1 MYADRPEESTNPP
14 REPEECVLDPG
25 PPPLEQSGRKPN
37 VESRWPLS
45 FLIVDRRQIKRITA
59 IGFRLTAFG
68 RARSSLQIMRTLE
81 AHPLLIVG
89 ASTRAAAA
97 SARRAG
103 FDPVCADRFGD
114 EDLRRIA
121 SVVAVDNDLHR
132 TLETIKGLPPTPW
145 IYTGSLENDPKFIAA
160 VSERHP
166 LLGNPREVLR
176 KVRDPFWLERTLR
189 EHDLPALRVRS
200 VRRSDEGVPAT
211 GERWLLKP
219 TRGGG
224 GCRIAVWSGQ
234 PLPTNE
240 RFYFQEQR
248 LGTPMSV
255 LFMGRP
261 DSAELIG
268 VCEQLIG
275 PAFGAPTEF
284 GYAGSI
290 GPVAVGDRTRELL
303 QRLGDTLT
311 REAQLR
317 GLFGIDY
324 IFADDVPWLVELNP
338 RYTASVEVLEQAF
351 GRALLAEH
359 ATACGHRAVTVRE
372 RPAPSHI
379 IGKQIVYATR
389 DMTAPLLDQLFE
401 ADGRALESPL
411 IADIPASGSRIA
423 NGWPICTVFAEENSL
438 GECRVELASRCR
450 AVLDSMPS

>member
-1 MYADRPEESTNPP
+1 MTTS
-14 REPEECVLDPG
+14 
-25 PPPLEQSGRKPN
+25 
-37 VESRWPLS
+37 
-45 FLIVDRRQIKRITA
+45 
-59 IGFRLTAFG
+59 
-68 RARSSLQIMRTLE
+68 
-81 AHPLLIVG
+81 HPSLLILG

-97 SARRAG
+97 SAVRAG
-103 FDPVCADRFGD
+103 FAPVCADRFGD

-121 SVVAVDNDLHR
+121 SVIAVDNDLHR
-132 TLETIKGLPPTPW
+132 TLDAVRALPPTPW

-189 EHDLPALRVRS
+189 THDLPALQVRS
-200 VRRSDEGVPAT
+200 DRSSDAYVRTENRPDVGVRST
-211 GERWLLKP
+211 SERWLLKP

-234 PLPTNE
+234 PLPTHE

-248 LGTPMSV
+248 LGTPMSA
-255 LFMGRP
+255 LFVASP
-261 DSAELIG
+261 ENVELIG

-290 GPVAVGDRTRELL
+290 GPIAVSDRTRELL

-317 GLFGIDY
+317 GLFGIDF
-324 IFADDVPWLVELNP
+324 ILADDIPWLVELNP
-338 RYTASVEVLEQAF
+338 RYTASVEVLERVL

-359 ATACGHRAVTVRE
+359 VSACGHQLVIVRE
-372 RPAPSHI
+372 QPTPNRI
-379 IGKQIVYATR
+379 VGKQIVYATR
-389 DMTAPLLDQLFE
+389 DLTAPRLESLFE
-401 ADGRALESPL
+401 QEGHTPESPL
-411 IADIPASGSRIA
+411 IADIPAPGSCIA
-423 NGWPICTVFAEENSL
+423 TGWPICTVFTQAETAED
-438 GECRVELASRCR
+438 CRMRLESRSR
-450 AVLDSMPS
+450 AVLTEMKKP

>member
-1 MYADRPEESTNPP
+1 MA
-14 REPEECVLDPG
+14 
-25 PPPLEQSGRKPN
+25 
-37 VESRWPLS
+37 
-45 FLIVDRRQIKRITA
+45 
-59 IGFRLTAFG
+59 
-68 RARSSLQIMRTLE
+68 TLE

-121 SVVAVDNDLHR
+121 SVVAVDHDLHR
-132 TLETIKGLPPTPW
+132 TLEALKRLPPMPW
-145 IYTGSLENDPKFIAA
+145 IYTGSLENDPKFIAS
-160 VSERHP
+160 VSERHQ

-189 EHDLPALRVRS
+189 THDLPALRVGSNRS
-200 VRRSDEGVPAT
+200 SDAYVRTNNRPDVGVRST

-224 GCRIAVWSGQ
+224 GCRIAVWTSQ

-240 RFYFQEQR
+240 RFYLQEQR
-248 LGTPMSV
+248 LGTPMSA
-255 LFMGRP
+255 LFIGRA

-268 VCEQLIG
+268 VCEQMIG
-275 PAFGAPTEF
+275 PEFGAPTEF

-290 GPVAVGDRTRELL
+290 GPIAVSDRTRELL

-317 GLFGIDY
+317 GLFGIDF
-324 IFADDVPWLVELNP
+324 ILAEGIPWLVELNP
-338 RYTASVEVLEQAF
+338 RYTASVEVLERAL

-359 ATACGHRAVTVRE
+359 ATACGHRTTTVKEQTARN
-372 RPAPSHI
+372 RI
-379 IGKQIVYATR
+379 VGKQIVYATGER
-389 DMTAPLLDQLFE
+389 TAPNLESVFE
-401 ADGRALESPL
+401 PDGHTLESPL
-411 IADIPASGSRIA
+411 IADIPAPRSRIA
-423 NGWPICTVFAEENSL
+423 AGWPICTVFAESNSVA
-438 GECRVELASRCR
+438 ECKVRLTA
-450 AVLDSMPS
+450 AGQMVLIAMQS